1 MNTLVINTGSSSI
14 KYQFIDMPFGTVLCT
29 GLVERIGEEKGIIT
43 HRKLIEGE
51 NLDVVYDENIATHEI
66 GMERVASLLT
76 DSHYGVITNTSDVK
90 LVGHRVV
97 LGGEKFS
104 TTSIITSEVKSTI
117 EKLSVIAPLHNPP
130 NLTGIHVAEQIFT
143 DALQVAVFDTSFH
156 HTLPDYA
163 YRYALPDHFYTEH
176 DMRVYGFHG
185 TSHQYVT
192 GRAAIML
199 KKNVDDINLI
209 TIHLGNGASITAVK
223 NGKSIDTSMG
233 MTPTPGL
240 VMGTRVGDIDPGVLI
255 YMQESLGINIKE
267 IKRIINKES
276 GLKGLTGFN
285 DVRLIQ
291 ELYLKGD
298 QKAELALN
306 LYSYRIKKYIGSY
319 LAIIGNVDAIVFTA
333 GVGENSDII
342 RKMATDN
349 LSHLGIQLSEELNT
363 SKSKIER
370 DISSETAKI
379 KTFVIPTNE
388 EFEIARQAYDIFTKQ
403 DIF

>member
-14 KYQFIDMPFGTVLCT
+14 KYQFIDMPSGKVLCA
-29 GLVERIGEEKGIIT
+29 GLVEQIGEGIGTIT

-51 NLDVVYDENIATHEI
+51 NSDIIYNEKISTHEV
-66 GMERVASLLT
+66 GMKRVASLLT
-76 DSHYGVITNTSDVK
+76 DIQFGVITNTSDVK

-104 TTSIITSEVKSTI
+104 TTSIITSEVKNAI

-130 NLTGIHVAEQIFT
+130 NLTGIHVAEQIFSE
-143 DALQVAVFDTSFH
+143 ALQVAVFDTSFH
-156 HTLPDYA
+156 HTLPEYA
-163 YRYALPDHFYTEH
+163 YRYALPNYFYTEH
-176 DMRVYGFHG
+176 GIRVYGFHG

-192 GRAAIML
+192 GRAAKML
-199 KKNVDDINLI
+199 NKKVDDVNLI

-223 NGKSIDTSMG
+223 NGESIDTSLG

-240 VMGTRVGDIDPGVLI
+240 VMGTRIGDIDPGVLI
-255 YMQESLGINIKE
+255 YMEESLGINIKE

-285 DVRLIQ
+285 DLRSIQ
-291 ELYLKGD
+291 ELYLKGN
-298 QKAELALN
+298 QKAKLALD

-333 GVGENSDII
+333 GVGENSNII
-342 RKMATDN
+342 RKMATDD
-349 LSHLGIQLSEELNT
+349 LSHIGIQVSEELNT
-363 SKSKIER
+363 SKSIIER

-388 EFEIARQAYDIFTKQ
+388 EFEIARQAYEIFRTEK
-403 DIF
+403 

>member
-14 KYQFIDMPFGTVLCT
+14 KYQFIDMPSGKVLCT
-29 GLVERIGEEKGIIT
+29 GLVERIGEEIGTIT
-43 HRKLIEGE
+43 HRKFVDGE
-51 NLDVVYDENIATHEI
+51 HSDVTFKEKIPTHEV
-66 GMERVASLLT
+66 GMKSVASLLT
-76 DSHYGVITNTSDVK
+76 DSNYGLITNASDVK
-90 LVGHRVV
+90 LVGHRIV

-104 TTSIITSEVKSTI
+104 KTSIITSEVKNTI
-117 EKLSVIAPLHNPP
+117 EKLSALAPLHNPP
-130 NLTGIHVAEQIFT
+130 NLVGIQVSEQIFKN
-143 DALQVAVFDTSFH
+143 ALQVAVFDTSFH

-163 YRYALPDHFYTEH
+163 FRYALPNYFYTEH
-176 DMRVYGFHG
+176 GIRVYGFHG
-185 TSHQYVT
+185 TSHQYVAR
-192 GRAAIML
+192 RAAKML
-199 KKNVDDINLI
+199 NKQMDAVNLI

-223 NGKSIDTSMG
+223 NGKSIDTSLG

-240 VMGTRVGDIDPGVLI
+240 VMGTRIGDIDPGVLI
-255 YMQESLGINIKE
+255 YMEESLGIDIKE
-267 IKRIINKES
+267 VKRIINKES

-291 ELYLKGD
+291 EQYLKGD
-298 QKAELALN
+298 QKAELALHI
-306 LYSYRIKKYIGSY
+306 YAYRIKKYIGSY
-319 LAIIGNVDAIVFTA
+319 IAIIGNVDAIVFTA

-349 LSHLGIQLSEELNT
+349 LSHLGIQLHEELNT

-388 EFEIARQAYDIFTKQ
+388 EFEIAREAFAIFRIQK
-403 DIF
+403 